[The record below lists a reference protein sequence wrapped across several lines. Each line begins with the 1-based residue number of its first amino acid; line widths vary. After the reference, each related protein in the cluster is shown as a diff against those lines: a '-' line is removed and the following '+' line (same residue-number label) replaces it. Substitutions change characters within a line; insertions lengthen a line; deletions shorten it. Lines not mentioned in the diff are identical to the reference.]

1 MKFDHKFPQG
11 PSNKQLFLEAV
22 LSADPPPPSTH
33 SGGDAPAALQRF
45 AAAQLDFH
53 EGRIRVWR

>member
-53 EGRIRVWR
+53 EGGI